1 MYFSYHYKIIKT
13 VNKEHFISLE
23 LSNRKDNT
31 SVLCADYDVWLE
43 ITQALIPNTHIDYG
57 HRWCHVSRIY
67 FVFYDW
73 EVQKAT
79 VTWSTKHR
87 HNKKYEVQRSIYT
100 LLLVD
105 PRSPVLKLKYSKL
118 IEHDR
123 SNIGYSFIRYI

>member
-1 MYFSYHYKIIKT
+1 M
-13 VNKEHFISLE
+13 
-23 LSNRKDNT
+23 SNRKDNT

-79 VTWSTKHR
+79 VTWNTKHR
-87 HNKKYEVQRSIYT
+87 HGKKYQVRNGMYT
-100 LLLVD
+100 LLLV
-105 PRSPVLKLKYSKL
+105 K
-118 IEHDR
+118 
-123 SNIGYSFIRYI
+123 RYKQPI

>member
-1 MYFSYHYKIIKT
+1 MYFSYDYKIIKT
-13 VNKEHFISLE
+13 VDKEHFISLE

-79 VTWSTKHR
+79 VTWGTKHR
-87 HNKKYEVQRSIYT
+87 HNKKY
-100 LLLVD
+100 
-105 PRSPVLKLKYSKL
+105 
-118 IEHDR
+118 
-123 SNIGYSFIRYI
+123 

>member
-1 MYFSYHYKIIKT
+1 MTAKKYLQQCAARTEKFIITKMWYYIHICQMNTSRYFLLNRLKT

-79 VTWSTKHR
+79 VTWNTQQR
-87 HNKKYEVQRSIYT
+87 HNKKC
-100 LLLVD
+100 
-105 PRSPVLKLKYSKL
+105 
-118 IEHDR
+118 
-123 SNIGYSFIRYI
+123 

>member
-79 VTWSTKHR
+79 VTWSTQQR
-87 HNKKYEVQRSIYT
+87 HNKKY
-100 LLLVD
+100 
-105 PRSPVLKLKYSKL
+105 
-118 IEHDR
+118 
-123 SNIGYSFIRYI
+123 

>member
-1 MYFSYHYKIIKT
+1 MTAKKYLQQRAARTEKFIITKNCNIIYLYVKWIRLVCYLLNRLKT

-79 VTWSTKHR
+79 VTWSTQHR
-87 HNKKYEVQRSIYT
+87 HNKK
-100 LLLVD
+100 
-105 PRSPVLKLKYSKL
+105 
-118 IEHDR
+118 
-123 SNIGYSFIRYI
+123 